1 MRLSQRNEWIVLG
14 ALIAYIVA
22 VPTLP
27 IVRDFLGS
35 AIGKALGLG
44 LIVYVWKY
52 VNELVAVLLV
62 IALFRSGAI
71 REYLDNPTPMC
82 GVGQTMDSAT
92 GKCKDMPA
100 TPTSSAPSSQ
110 VVLTAPPPTSTGPP
124 GGSTP
129 GAAAAAMSSM
139 SSSTTPSIENF
150 SPKEDT
156 YGGAPFSSL

>member
-1 MRLSQRNEWIVLG
+1 ML
-14 ALIAYIVA
+14 
-22 VPTLP
+22 
-27 IVRDFLGS
+27 
-35 AIGKALGLG
+35 ALGT
-44 LIVYVWKY
+44 VVFVWKY
-52 VNELVAVLLV
+52 VSEVVAVLVLV
-62 IALFRSGAI
+62 AFLRSGAV
-71 REYLDNPTPMC
+71 REYLENPTPMC
-82 GVGQTMDSAT
+82 GVRQTMDSTT

-100 TPTSSAPSSQ
+100 TPTSSAPTSQ

-150 SPKEDT
+150 APKEDT